1 MLILSHN
8 HKKNYIMIFNK
19 IKTVLI
25 IGLLTLF
32 ITNAHSQSKTDTTG
46 QKNIYPEKYTF
57 KQAKKYVRQKEY
69 ENAIWFYINIYPE
82 NKTKVIKKVKALNN
96 EIENLPSFIKFCFMI
111 KSMYDPTIS
120 YFDNGEKVLNSSELN
135 KKRSWVDELILKLSN
150 H

>member
-1 MLILSHN
+1 
-8 HKKNYIMIFNK
+8 MIFNK

-32 ITNAHSQSKTDTTG
+32 ITNAYSQSKTDTTG

-57 KQAKKYVRQKEY
+57 KQAKKYVKQKEY

-96 EIENLPSFIKFCFMI
+96 EIENLPSFIKSCFMI

-120 YFDNGEKVLNSSELN
+120 YFDNGEKVLNSSQLN
-135 KKRSWVDELILKLSN
+135 NKRNWVDELILKLN
-150 H
+150 DN

>member
-1 MLILSHN
+1 MKRKIKIVFITILS
-8 HKKNYIMIFNK
+8 I
-19 IKTVLI
+19 
-25 IGLLTLF
+25 F
-32 ITNAHSQSKTDTTG
+32 ITNNAYSQSDSIK

-57 KQAKKYVRQKEY
+57 KQAKKYVKQKEY

-96 EIENLPSFIKFCFMI
+96 EIENLPSFIKSCFMI

-135 KKRSWVDELILKLSN
+135 KKRSWADELILKLSE

>member
-1 MLILSHN
+1 
-8 HKKNYIMIFNK
+8 MIFNK

-69 ENAIWFYINIYPE
+69 LLLFSPYPPPPY
-82 NKTKVIKKVKALNN
+82 LH
-96 EIENLPSFIKFCFMI
+96 PSA
-111 KSMYDPTIS
+111 SLDRY
-120 YFDNGEKVLNSSELN
+120 
-135 KKRSWVDELILKLSN
+135 KRADVS
-150 H
+150 

>member
-1 MLILSHN
+1 
-8 HKKNYIMIFNK
+8 MIFNK

>member
-1 MLILSHN
+1 
-8 HKKNYIMIFNK
+8 MIFNK

-96 EIENLPSFIKFCFMI
+96 EIENLPSFIKSCFMI

-120 YFDNGEKVLNSSELN
+120 YFDNGEKVLNSSQLN
-135 KKRSWVDELILKLSN
+135 NKRNWVDELILKISN

>member
-1 MLILSHN
+1 MSHN

-96 EIENLPSFIKFCFMI
+96 EIENLPSFIKSCFMI

-120 YFDNGEKVLNSSELN
+120 YFDNGEKVLNSSQLN
-135 KKRSWVDELILKLSN
+135 NKRNWEDELILKISN

>member
-1 MLILSHN
+1 
-8 HKKNYIMIFNK
+8 MIFNK

-57 KQAKKYVRQKEY
+57 KEAKKYVRQKEY

-96 EIENLPSFIKFCFMI
+96 EIENLPSFIKSCFMI

-120 YFDNGEKVLNSSELN
+120 YFDNGEKVLNSSQLN
-135 KKRSWVDELILKLSN
+135 NKRNWVDELILKLN
-150 H
+150 DN